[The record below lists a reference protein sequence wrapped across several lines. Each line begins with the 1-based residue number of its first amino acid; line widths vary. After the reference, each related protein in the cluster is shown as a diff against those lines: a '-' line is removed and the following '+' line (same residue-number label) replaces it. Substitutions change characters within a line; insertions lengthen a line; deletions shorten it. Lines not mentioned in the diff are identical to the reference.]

1 MTTKLNQNFFM
12 NIQVLRIFQ
21 TLTIVSINLS
31 IELLLFSN
39 VLYF

>member
-1 MTTKLNQNFFM
+1 MTTKLKQNFFM

-21 TLTIVSINLS
+21 TLTTVSINLS

>member
-1 MTTKLNQNFFM
+1 MTTKLKQNFFM